1 MSDKER
7 MRWKEICVGWY
18 MASENTEPK
27 YRDLNLRPTLIDLLI
42 RWEWRQSRIYR
53 KKELLKKKP
62 LYWFENVLFCLDW
75 IGCVRSVAVL
85 AGNNERDVFSVGH
98 VNYHHPLHQPTHFFI
113 IPNNTLCH
121 PWWFWRYICQPSY
134 EQKTF
139 SSVILSKRFWSQW
152 NNTSSCIP
160 LHKFVNEIL

>member
-1 MSDKER
+1 MER
-7 MRWKEICVGWY
+7 DLWGLIY

-27 YRDLNLRPTLIDLLI
+27 YRDLNLRATLIDLLI

-85 AGNNERDVFSVGH
+85 AGNNERDVFSVGD

-160 LHKFVNEIL
+160 LHKFVNGVL

>member
-1 MSDKER
+1 MER
-7 MRWKEICVGWY
+7 DLWGLIY

-27 YRDLNLRPTLIDLLI
+27 YRDLNLRATLIDLLI

-62 LYWFENVLFCLDW
+62 LYWFENVSFCLDW

-85 AGNNERDVFSVGH
+85 AGNNERDVFSVGD

-160 LHKFVNEIL
+160 LHKFVNGVL

>member
-1 MSDKER
+1 MER
-7 MRWKEICVGWY
+7 DLWGLIY

-27 YRDLNLRPTLIDLLI
+27 YRDLNLRATLIDLLI

-62 LYWFENVLFCLDW
+62 LYWFENVSFCLDW

-85 AGNNERDVFSVGH
+85 AGNNERDVFSVGN

>member
-1 MSDKER
+1 MER
-7 MRWKEICVGWY
+7 DLCGMIYGQW
-18 MASENTEPK
+18 K
-27 YRDLNLRPTLIDLLI
+27 YRTKIQRP
-42 RWEWRQSRIYR
+42 QSQTHSYWSTDKMRVTTVKDIQ
-53 KKELLKKKP
+53 KKELSKKKP
-62 LYWFENVLFCLDW
+62 LCWFENVLFCLDW

-85 AGNNERDVFSVGH
+85 AGNNERDVFSVGD

-160 LHKFVNEIL
+160 LHKFVNGVL

>member
-1 MSDKER
+1 MER
-7 MRWKEICVGWY
+7 DLCGMIYGQW
-18 MASENTEPK
+18 K
-27 YRDLNLRPTLIDLLI
+27 YRDLNLRATLIDLLI

-85 AGNNERDVFSVGH
+85 AGNNERDVFSVGD